1 MSADQAKPAPPD
13 PGRWRALGVCLI
25 AGAMTLLD
33 LSIVNVALPTLR
45 SGLGADDSDVQWIV
59 AGYALAFGVFL
70 VPSGRLGDARSRR
83 AVFVAGV
90 ALFTLASAAAGA
102 APNPTLLAIA
112 RVVQGIGGGMIAPQV
127 SGFIQ
132 NLFRGAERARAFGLF
147 GATVGISTAIG
158 PLLGGLLVNLGGPE
172 LGWRLVFYVNVPI
185 GAVLIPLALRILP
198 RREGERRKQS
208 LDPLG
213 VGLFAMSVLLIL
225 FPLVEGKQNESLSQ
239 RAWWLLLPAIAL
251 LVVFYFWERRW
262 NRLGRETLIDLALL
276 KVRSYMFGLTLGT
289 FYFAG
294 FTAIFLVTTLYLQVG
309 LHYSALQ
316 AGATQTPFAIGSAI
330 AATLGSRLVPRF
342 GRALVVV
349 GLIMVATGLVIMD
362 LVVPHLSGMVGLKLA
377 PVLLLAGLGGGLVIT
392 PNVTLTLAEVDPR
405 RAGSGGGMLQTAQRV
420 GSAIGVA
427 LVLAQ
432 FFDRLAADGDDYP
445 AALSASLRTTIGF
458 ILVALL
464 FGIADLIR
472 RNRAPADFHP
482 DKSASRSGQLVDGE
496 GKDQGGARLGEQ
508 GARDGQRP
516 AGPDG
521 VIDEQHRTVEPDAGP
536 HAGAIEQIGG
546 PDG

>member
-1 MSADQAKPAPPD
+1 M
-13 PGRWRALGVCLI
+13 
-25 AGAMTLLD
+25 
-33 LSIVNVALPTLR
+33 
-45 SGLGADDSDVQWIV
+45 
-59 AGYALAFGVFL
+59 
-70 VPSGRLGDARSRR
+70 PSGRLGDARSRR

-102 APNPTLLAIA
+102 APNPTLLSIA

-198 RREGERRKQS
+198 RREGERRRQS
-208 LDPLG
+208 LDPVG
-213 VGLFAMSVLLIL
+213 VGLFAASVLLIL

-239 RAWWLLLPAIAL
+239 RAWWLLLPAFAL
-251 LVVFYFWERRW
+251 LVIFYFWERRW

-309 LHYSALQ
+309 LHYTALQ

-349 GLIMVATGLVIMD
+349 GLVHGGRRPGDHRPAGAAPERHGRAETGARAAARRLRRRTGD
-362 LVVPHLSGMVGLKLA
+362 HAQRDP
-377 PVLLLAGLGGGLVIT
+377 
-392 PNVTLTLAEVDPR
+392 DPR
-405 RAGSGGGMLQTAQRV
+405 RGATRAGPARAAACCRPPS
-420 GSAIGVA
+420 GSA
-427 LVLAQ
+427 
-432 FFDRLAADGDDYP
+432 RP
-445 AALSASLRTTIGF
+445 SASPWCSRSSSTDWPPTVTTT
-458 ILVALL
+458 
-464 FGIADLIR
+464 R
-472 RNRAPADFHP
+472 PRCRPACARP
-482 DKSASRSGQLVDGE
+482 SASSWS
-496 GKDQGGARLGEQ
+496 
-508 GARDGQRP
+508 P
-516 AGPDG
+516 
-521 VIDEQHRTVEPDAGP
+521 
-536 HAGAIEQIGG
+536 
-546 PDG
+546 